1 VDKFIQLG
9 EEEGMRATTDWITG
23 RMMIPDLLRAAPQV
37 RPVLDRYGLRGC
49 GGPEGP
55 AESLE
60 FFARAHEVPLPALLE
75 ELRAAGAAPAP
86 ARALPLVPEEKP
98 APADAIYRPFFKAG
112 ILVTLTAGAA
122 WGAYLL
128 WRIAARGSFTA
139 AGLHEVN
146 AHGHAQI
153 FGWVGLFVMG
163 FAYQAFPRFK
173 HTTLSHPRL
182 AFLSLGLMLAGI
194 AGRSV
199 LEPLAGPGSWEAA
212 GAVAASVVEVVAVGL
227 FAGIIAATWRRAG
240 KPLAFY
246 DGYIVSALAW
256 FVVQAVAESCYLAAT
271 LAAAER
277 QQLLDLIVTWQG
289 ALRDVQIHGFALM
302 MILGVSQR
310 LLHHMYGFPAPSRRL
325 SLAALA
331 GLNLAVVGEA
341 LGLVRMHAAGRAWA
355 ALWYASALLLTACVV
370 ALLLNW
376 RIFRRVEGADRSL
389 KFLRAAYVW
398 LLLALALTLLMP
410 VYSQVL
416 LPRLAPDSEAAR
428 IHFSHAWS
436 GAARHAITV
445 GFVSLMIVGVA
456 SRVVPTLNGVDAR
469 RLSALW
475 LPFVLLGAGC
485 ALRVTAQVLTDFTAR
500 AFPFAGASGVL
511 EVTGLALWGGHL
523 WLVMA
528 GRPRFRRPGPPPRPH
543 LADGAPIE
551 EGHRRGGAPRR
562 RGARPVPGPGER
574 LRGVRLP
581 PPGQPLPAPHPGGP
595 RQHRRGLPVPR
606 RGPRGPARR
615 PERGAARSPSRPAL
629 SPPAGRP
636 LLPVVCGG
644 PPPRQPHL
652 SPLCERSPPCLPPRS
667 SSPPPTAT

>member
-1 VDKFIQLG
+1 MQPTA
-9 EEEGMRATTDWITG
+9 EWING
-23 RMMIPDLLRAAPQV
+23 RVMIPDLLRAAPQV

-49 GGPEGP
+49 GGEQGP

-75 ELRAAGAAPAP
+75 ELRAAGAAPPQP
-86 ARALPLVPEEKP
+86 AEKP
-98 APADAIYRPFFKAG
+98 AAADAIYRPFFKAG

-173 HTTLSHPRL
+173 HTALSHPRV
-182 AFLSLGLMLAGI
+182 AFASLWLMLAGI
-194 AGRSV
+194 VGRSV
-199 LEPLAGPGSWEAA
+199 LEPLAGPGSWQATA
-212 GAVAASVVEVVAVGL
+212 AVAAAALEVVAICL
-227 FAGIIAATWRRAG
+227 FAGVIAATWRRSG

-246 DGYIVSALAW
+246 DWYVVSALLW
-256 FVVQAVAESCYLAAT
+256 FGAQAVGEAWYLAAT

-277 QQLLDLIVTWQG
+277 RQLLDLIVTWQG
-289 ALRDVQIHGFALM
+289 ALRDVQIHGFALL

-310 LLHHMYGFPAPSRRL
+310 LFHHVYGLPAPSRRL
-325 SLAALA
+325 SLAALVC
-331 GLNLAVVGEA
+331 LNVAVVGEA
-341 LGLVRMHAAGRAWA
+341 AGLVRMHTAGRAWA
-355 ALWYASALLLTACVV
+355 GLWYGSALLLTAAVV
-370 ALLLNW
+370 ALACNW
-376 RIFRRVEGADRSL
+376 RIFRPAEGADRSL

-410 VYSQVL
+410 AYTYGL

-428 IHFSHAWS
+428 MHFSHAWS

-456 SRVVPTLNGVDAR
+456 SRVVPTLNGVDAG
-469 RLSALW
+469 RLTALW
-475 LPFVLLGAGC
+475 LPFVLLNAGC
-485 ALRVTAQVLTDFTAR
+485 ALRVSAQVLTDFTPR
-500 AFPFAGASGVL
+500 AFVFAGASGVL

-528 GRPRFRRPGPPPRPH
+528 GRPRLRRPAAPPLPH
-543 LADGAPIE
+543 LAGGAPIE
-551 EGHRRGGAPRR
+551 AGHRVGEVLDLYPSLAHVFAAFGFRPLANPYLRR
-562 RGARPVPGPGER
+562 TLAARVSVGEACRYLGVGPNTLLTALNAARPDRAPARP
-574 LRGVRLP
+574 
-581 PPGQPLPAPHPGGP
+581 PLPAPAKDCCPSC
-595 RQHRRGLPVPR
+595 RG
-606 RGPRGPARR
+606 ASR
-615 PERGAARSPSRPAL
+615 PAARSAS
-629 SPPAGRP
+629 
-636 LLPVVCGG
+636 
-644 PPPRQPHL
+644 H
-652 SPLCERSPPCLPPRS
+652 
-667 SSPPPTAT
+667 PT

>member
-1 VDKFIQLG
+1 
-9 EEEGMRATTDWITG
+9 MRATTEWITG
-23 RMMIPDLLRAAPQV
+23 RVLIPDLLRAAPQV

-86 ARALPLVPEEKP
+86 AP
-98 APADAIYRPFFKAG
+98 ANGAGPADAIYRPFFKAG

-173 HTTLSHPRL
+173 HTSLSHPRV
-182 AFLSLGLMLAGI
+182 AFASLWLMLAGI

-199 LEPLAGPGSWEAA
+199 LEPLAGPGSWQASA
-212 GAVAASVVEVVAVGL
+212 AVAASALEVVAICL
-227 FAGIIAATWRRAG
+227 FAGVLAATWRQSG

-246 DGYIVSALAW
+246 DWYVVSSLVW
-256 FVVQAVAESCYLAAT
+256 FGVQAVGETCYLAAT
-271 LAAAER
+271 LAAVER
-277 QQLLDLIVTWQG
+277 RQLLDLIVTWQG
-289 ALRDVQIHGFALM
+289 ALRDVQIHGFALL

-310 LLHHMYGFPAPSRRL
+310 LFHPMYGLRAPSRRL

-331 GLNLAVVGEA
+331 CLNLAVAGEA
-341 LGLVRMHAAGRAWA
+341 AGLVRMHTAGRAWA
-355 ALWYASALLLTACVV
+355 GLWYASALLLTASVV
-370 ALLLNW
+370 ALLCDW
-376 RIFRRVEGADRSL
+376 RIFRPAEGADRSL

-410 VYSQVL
+410 VYSHVL
-416 LPRLAPDSEAAR
+416 LPRLAPESDAAR
-428 IHFSHAWS
+428 LGFSHAWS

-456 SRVVPTLNGVDAR
+456 ARVVPTLNGVDAR

-475 LPFVLLGAGC
+475 LPFVLLNAGC
-485 ALRVTAQVLTDFTAR
+485 ALRVTAQVLTDFTPR

-528 GRPRFRRPGPPPRPH
+528 GRPRLRRPARPPLPA
-543 LADGAPIE
+543 LAGGAPIE
-551 EGHRRGGAPRR
+551 EGHRVGEVLDLYPALANVFAAFGFRPLANPFLRRTLAARVSVGEACRYLGVDPSTLLAALNAARPEAPSGRHFLPTPAKDCCPSC
-562 RGARPVPGPGER
+562 RGACRP
-574 LRGVRLP
+574 
-581 PPGQPLPAPHPGGP
+581 
-595 RQHRRGLPVPR
+595 
-606 RGPRGPARR
+606 
-615 PERGAARSPSRPAL
+615 AARSASN
-629 SPPAGRP
+629 
-636 LLPVVCGG
+636 
-644 PPPRQPHL
+644 
-652 SPLCERSPPCLPPRS
+652 
-667 SSPPPTAT
+667 PT